1 MKRLAAI
8 LLLAGCAY
16 APAPKNG
23 DPADA
28 IWSFYADGVD
38 DAEVSVA
45 IVRDGV
51 PVFAG
56 DPKAIYR
63 IGSLTDFFVVEA
75 ARRIADRGE
84 IDLDRPL
91 TAFARFAVDPLYGK
105 VSMRELAELRCDP
118 IDSDNSLAF
127 AVDRFRWVSD
137 ARTAL
142 FAALLEDAVG
152 KTVAEIVRDEI
163 AMPLLLRETSFN
175 PSPDK
180 CSRIAT
186 RGESFEGLY
195 SSVEDCVKFF
205 SSSERVRSSVM
216 LLHRKARGVMLDY
229 SVGRIFGGRRFL
241 AYPEGR
247 RDFLLIFRNVTSWSQ
262 YKDFEFASE
271 VFAE

>member
-16 APAPKNG
+16 APTPKNG

-45 IVRDGV
+45 LVRDGV
-51 PVFAG
+51 PAFAG

-75 ARRIADRGE
+75 ARKIADRGE

-105 VSMRELAELRCDP
+105 VSMRELSELRCDP

-152 KTVAEIVRDEI
+152 KSVEEIVRDEI
-163 AMPLLLRETSFN
+163 VLPLQLRDTAFT
-175 PSPDK
+175 PSADK
-180 CSRIAT
+180 SPRIAT
-186 RGESFEGLY
+186 RGEAFDGLY

-205 SSSERVRSSVM
+205 SSSERVRSSAA
-216 LLHRKARGVMLDY
+216 LLHRKVRGVGLDY
-229 SVGRIFGGRRFL
+229 SVGRIYGGRRFL
-241 AYPEGR
+241 AYPAGG

-262 YKDFEFASE
+262 YRDFEFASE

>member
-1 MKRLAAI
+1 MKRLAVI

-16 APAPKNG
+16 APTSKNG

-45 IVRDGV
+45 LVQGGV
-51 PVFAG
+51 PTFAG

-63 IGSLTDFFVVEA
+63 IGSFTDFFVIEA
-75 ARRIADRGE
+75 AWKIAERGE
-84 IDLDRPL
+84 INLDRPL

-105 VSMRELAELRCDP
+105 VSMRDLAELRCDS
-118 IDSDNSLAF
+118 IDADNSIAF
-127 AVDRFRWVSD
+127 VGDRFPWACD
-137 ARTAL
+137 ARVAL

-152 KTVAEIVRDEI
+152 KSVEEIVRDEI
-163 AMPLLLRETSFN
+163 VLPLQLRDTSFT
-175 PSPDK
+175 PSADK
-180 CSRIAT
+180 SLRIVT
-186 RGESFEGLY
+186 RGRSFEGLY

-205 SSSERVRSSVM
+205 SSSERVRSSAM
-216 LLHRKARGVMLDY
+216 LQHRKVSGVGLDY
-229 SVGRIFGGRRFL
+229 SVGRIYGGRRFL
-241 AYPEGR
+241 AYPEGG

>member
-16 APAPKNG
+16 APTPKNG
-23 DPADA
+23 DPADE

-45 IVRDGV
+45 VVREGV
-51 PVFAG
+51 PTFAG

-63 IGSLTDFFVVEA
+63 IGSFTGFFVVEA
-75 ARRIADRGE
+75 ARKIADRGE

-91 TAFARFAVDPLYGK
+91 TAFARFAIDPLYGK
-105 VSMRELAELRCDP
+105 VSLRELADLKCDL
-118 IDSDNSLAF
+118 IGSDDSIASVA
-127 AVDRFRWVSD
+127 DRFPWADD
-137 ARTAL
+137 ARIAL

-152 KTVAEIVRDEI
+152 KTVGEMVRDEI
-163 AMPLLLRETSFN
+163 VLPLQLRDTSFN
-175 PSPDK
+175 PSADK
-180 CSRIAT
+180 SSRIAT

-205 SSSERVRSSVM
+205 SSSERVRSSAA
-216 LLHRKARGVMLDY
+216 LRHRKARGVGLDFAA
-229 SVGRIFGGRRFL
+229 GRIFGGRRFL
-241 AYPEGR
+241 AYPERG
-247 RDFLLIFRNVTSWSQ
+247 RDFVLIFRNVTSWSQ

-271 VFAE
+271 VFAK